1 MNIRSIM
8 QNFLKWGWDLITG
21 LSSAINWLFT
31 ENETISTFINA
42 LLGTELSVAP
52 IYLIGGGAFVAVLIA
67 GILRAI
73 L

>member
-1 MNIRSIM
+1 MNIPDIM

-21 LSSAINWLFT
+21 LSSAIEWLFT
-31 ENETISTFINA
+31 SNETISTFINA
-42 LLGTELSVAP
+42 LLGTNLQVAP